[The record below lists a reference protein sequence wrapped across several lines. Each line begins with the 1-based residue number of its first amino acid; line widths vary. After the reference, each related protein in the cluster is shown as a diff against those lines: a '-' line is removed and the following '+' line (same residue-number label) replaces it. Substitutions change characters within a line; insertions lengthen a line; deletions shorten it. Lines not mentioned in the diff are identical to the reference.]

1 MEQEKKE
8 RGLHQLFEVGI
19 ILKGLNALI
28 ESVLGFALLF
38 VNVGDIVRTLAEN
51 ELLDD
56 PNDFFATHALQF
68 ASGHLSPQ
76 SQYFAALYLL
86 SHGLIK
92 VVLMYGLLRNRLW
105 AFPASLAVLALFI
118 AYQSIKWL
126 QTHSILLLLLTIFD
140 LVVIWLIWNEYQRV
154 LKKRHLDT
162 VVVQ

>member
-1 MEQEKKE
+1 MNKAIASDKKE

-19 ILKGLNALI
+19 ALKGLNALV

-56 PNDFFATHALQF
+56 PNDFLATHAIQF
-68 ASGHLSPQ
+68 ASGHLSPE

-92 VVLMYGLLRNRLW
+92 VVLVYGLLRDRLW
-105 AFPASLAVLALFI
+105 AFPASLAVLGLFI

-126 QTHSILLLLLTIFD
+126 QTHSIMLLLLTIF
-140 LVVIWLIWNEYQRV
+140 VIAIIWLISKEYQRV
-154 LKKRHLDT
+154 KKKDA
-162 VVVQ
+162 VQ